1 VVAAERMLVD
11 DAPERL
17 MVAVTIARVGADVV
31 NDAPA
36 HTVEVAVADVIA
48 RDQLVERRKGFGRE
62 CPPVGE
68 GPRGFDE
75 LQRGTKIAAA

>member
-1 VVAAERMLVD
+1 MLVD

-17 MVAVTIARVGADVV
+17 VVGINIALVGADVV
-31 NDAPA
+31 EDAPA
-36 HTVEVAVADVIA
+36 HTVEVAVAEVIA

-75 LQRGTKIAAA
+75 LERRTKIAAA

>member
-1 VVAAERMLVD
+1 MRQNGCVVVIS
-11 DAPERL
+11 
-17 MVAVTIARVGADVV
+17 VALVGADVV
-31 NDAPA
+31 KGAPA
-36 HTVEVAVADVIA
+36 DTVEVAVAEAIA

>member
-1 VVAAERMLVD
+1 MLVD

-17 MVAVTIARVGADVV
+17 LVVINIALVGADVV
-31 NDAPA
+31 KDAPA
-36 HTVEVAVADVIA
+36 HTVEVAVAEAIA

-62 CPPVGE
+62 RPPVGE

-75 LQRGTKIAAA
+75 LERGTKIAAA